1 MGIFLCL
8 SVTLGSCEDYSDY
21 PHDVMQSYLAESAK
35 LDSTDTDSIIRFVA
49 KVQRLT
55 QAYPSLQKDPSYTQ
69 IMQNIPV
76 ASLNITIT
84 GATWKDE
91 KTLELGEV
99 KDEKI
104 YD

>member
-1 MGIFLCL
+1 MCL

-21 PHDVMQSYLAESAK
+21 LHYLMQTYLVESEK
-35 LDSTDTDSIIRFVA
+35 LDSAKTDSIIRFIG

-55 QAYPSLQKDPSYTQ
+55 QAYPSLQKDASYTQ

-91 KTLELGEV
+91 KTIELGEENRV
-99 KDEKI
+99 KEEKP
-104 YD
+104 